1 MLNFK
6 ISSLKE
12 ALLKTADEI
21 TEAKIKVEENIN
33 DEFEAMKALKILSDL
48 KNAWNNLFNQ
58 IYESPDKTNP
68 S

>member
-1 MLNFK
+1 MLNYK
-6 ISSLKE
+6 ITNLKE

-21 TEAKIKVEENIN
+21 TETKIKVAENIN
-33 DEFEAMKALKILSDL
+33 DEFEAMKALRMLADL

-58 IYESPDKTNP
+58 ISESPDKTNP